1 MIRIAYRPRFSPTRT
16 LFAHIEHGGAPPIRV
31 DWRSGGYFG
40 ISTNNI
46 DEALA
51 WVAKAR
57 KLGQRVTLPAP
68 LSKVIT
74 RGAGSSTLEC
84 GHIVNSPPWH
94 TKYVRCATCL
104 PVAERRKWLKRRH
117 TK

>member
-1 MIRIAYRPRFSPTRT
+1 MIRIAYRPRFSPSHK
-16 LFAHIEHGGAPPIRV
+16 LFAHPLNDVPPIRI
-31 DWRSGGYFG
+31 DWRSGGYCG
-40 ISTNNI
+40 ISTNDI

-51 WVAKAR
+51 WMAEAR
-57 KLGQRVTLPAP
+57 KFGQKVTLPAP

-74 RGAGSSTLEC
+74 RGAGSSKLEC

-104 PVAERRKWLKRRH
+104 PVIERRKWLKRRH